1 MEGSRPL
8 HITLEELRSTWSPG
22 GWRASLGGPSS
33 LREEKE
39 EEELPPSL
47 SEPLSS
53 VATTSVSWR
62 QRSAVLRELRLSQ
75 TMKDTGSRL

>member
-8 HITLEELRSTWSPG
+8 PIRLELLSTSSWA
-22 GWRASLGGPSS
+22 GWLGSS

-53 VATTSVSWR
+53 VATISVSWR
-62 QRSAVLRELRLSQ
+62 QRSAVLRELRLSH

>member
-8 HITLEELRSTWSPG
+8 PIRLELLSTSSWA
-22 GWRASLGGPSS
+22 GWLGSS

-53 VATTSVSWR
+53 VATISVSWR
-62 QRSAVLRELRLSQ
+62 HRSAVLRELRLSQ
-75 TMKDTGSRL
+75 TVKDTGSRW

>member
-1 MEGSRPL
+1 MAGSSPLLRPAA
-8 HITLEELRSTWSPG
+8 RSTSSCG
-22 GWRASLGGPSS
+22 GWLGSLVAPSS

-53 VATTSVSWR
+53 VATISVSWR

-75 TMKDTGSRL
+75 TMKDTGSRW